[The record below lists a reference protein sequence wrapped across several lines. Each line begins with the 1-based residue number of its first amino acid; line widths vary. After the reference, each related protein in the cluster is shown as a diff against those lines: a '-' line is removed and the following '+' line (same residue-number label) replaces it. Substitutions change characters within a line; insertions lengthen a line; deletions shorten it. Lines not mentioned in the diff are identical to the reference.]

1 MHRTLKRQAIKPVR
15 QTCTAQQR
23 NVDAF
28 RHASNDER
36 PHEALGQTTP
46 ASQYGASPRPYP
58 SRLPVPEYPG
68 HYLVKTV
75 TTAGTFR
82 FGKRL
87 VYIANALTNQR
98 IGLEETDDG
107 CWSVYFHRVLLATFD
122 EREYII
128 QS

>member
-1 MHRTLKRQAIKPVR
+1 MSIDPSRGRTSGRR
-15 QTCTAQQR
+15 R
-23 NVDAF
+23 
-28 RHASNDER
+28 
-36 PHEALGQTTP
+36 
-46 ASQYGASPRPYP
+46 RPYL
-58 SRLPVPEYPG
+58 SRLPAPEYPG

-87 VYIANALTNQR
+87 AYIANARTNQR
-98 IGLEETDDG
+98 IGLNETDDG
-107 CWSVYFHRVLLATFD
+107 GWSVYSHRVLLATFD